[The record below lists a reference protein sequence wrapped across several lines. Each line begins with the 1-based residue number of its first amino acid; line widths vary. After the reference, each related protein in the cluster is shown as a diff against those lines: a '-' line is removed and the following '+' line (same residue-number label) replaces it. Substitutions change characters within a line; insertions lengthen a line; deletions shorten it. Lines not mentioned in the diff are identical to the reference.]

1 MERKELKK
9 RCFLLIALGVACA
22 LPFTFEKFFFISWFS
37 FVPLFVI
44 TVNEK
49 ERMSGKAFFAS
60 IALFFFFYHFA
71 IYYFFMAL
79 VPMSFVGLGFIASF
93 VLLFLA
99 WVLFSLIHALP
110 YALAFYFIS
119 ALKTSKALR
128 IIALSLSMVSISFLQ
143 SFGTYGFTWAR
154 FSLPQSALLPTIQSA
169 SLFGPYFVDIVLML
183 VNAFFA
189 IAVVTKRYVR
199 WSAFAI
205 LLFTLNYCF
214 GAFYMSKEIH
224 HNAEKE
230 VVVVQGNVLM
240 NEKWYGKSSFD
251 VYMDATKKTDSQN
264 KLIIWS
270 ETAVTADLNKTLRI
284 SARLSDY
291 SKDNNCQMIVG
302 GFYLSNVGREY
313 NGAYYISEGEF
324 YDDVYFKRKL
334 VPFGEFLPM
343 RSILE
348 NIPFLDGI
356 NLNAIDL
363 KAGNNPTVFETE
375 EGGIGPLICFDSIF
389 HDLARSSVNNGADL
403 LVILTN
409 DSWFKDF
416 PAVFQHNNQARW
428 RAVENG
434 RYVVRAANSG
444 VSSVITPHGVMT
456 AHTPCLVS
464 ATVEDKVF
472 LMSEKTLYTK
482 TGDVIF
488 VPILLFFIILVI
500 KQKKTIKSKAL

>member
-1 MERKELKK
+1 M
-9 RCFLLIALGVACA
+9 IALGVACA
-22 LPFTFEKFFFISWFS
+22 LPFSFENFFFISWFS
-37 FVPLFVI
+37 FAPLLIFA
-44 TVNEK
+44 VNEK

-60 IALFFFFYHFA
+60 LTLFFFFYHFA

-79 VPMSFVGLGFIASF
+79 VPMSFVGLGVIASF
-93 VLLFLA
+93 VILFLA

-110 YALAFYFIS
+110 YALAFYLI
-119 ALKTSKALR
+119 AGLKASKALR
-128 IIALSLSMVSISFLQ
+128 IIALSLSMVCVSFLQ

-183 VNAFFA
+183 VNAIFSLAF
-189 IAVVTKRYVR
+189 VTKKYAR
-199 WSAFAI
+199 WSALAV
-205 LLFTLNYCF
+205 LLFALNYFF
-214 GAFYMSKEIH
+214 GVFYMSMEIP
-224 HNAEKE
+224 HNAERE
-230 VVVVQGNVLM
+230 VVAVQGNVLM
-240 NEKWYGKSSFD
+240 NEKWHGRSSFD

-264 KLIIWS
+264 KLIIWP
-270 ETAVTADLNKTLRI
+270 ETAVTADLNKTLLI
-284 SARLSDY
+284 SERLSDY
-291 SKDNNCQMIVG
+291 SKNNNCRMIVG

-313 NGAYYISEGEF
+313 NGAYYISEGEIQE
-324 YDDVYFKRKL
+324 DVYFKRKL

-343 RSILE
+343 RFILE

-363 KAGNNPTVFETE
+363 KAGEAPTVFETDA
-375 EGGIGPLICFDSIF
+375 GGIGPLICFDSIF
-389 HDLARSSVNNGADL
+389 PYLARSSVNNGADL

-434 RYVVRAANSG
+434 RWVVRAANSG
-444 VSSVITPHGVMT
+444 VSSIITPHGVMT

-482 TGDVIF
+482 IGDVIF
-488 VPILLFFIILVI
+488 IPILLFFIILVI